1 VSTVAIVVEV
11 VLLSGIIT
19 PDQLP
24 ELVQAV
30 EERVPA
36 GGTEGVILSGRLP
49 VWAFAA
55 LAHHFHPRPWV
66 ATFDPRL
73 GGGVVV
79 QTHVSGVNVGQV
91 VPLPEAAVTVEF
103 GG

>member
-1 VSTVAIVVEV
+1 MAIIVEV
-11 VLLSGIIT
+11 VLVQGVIA

-30 EERVPA
+30 SSKVPA

-79 QTHVSGVNVGQV
+79 ASHVPDVHVGQV

>member
-1 VSTVAIVVEV
+1 MAIVVEV
-11 VLLSGIIT
+11 VLLSGVIT

-55 LAHHFHPRPWV
+55 LAHLFHPRPWV
-66 ATFDPRL
+66 STFDPRL

-79 QTHVSGVNVGQV
+79 ESHVPEVHVGQV
-91 VPLPEAAVTVEF
+91 VPLPETAVTIEF
-103 GG
+103 

>member
-1 VSTVAIVVEV
+1 M
-11 VLLSGIIT
+11 

-30 EERVPA
+30 ESQVPA
-36 GGTEGVILSGRLP
+36 GGTEGVILSGRMP

-55 LAHHFHPRPWV
+55 LAHLYHPRPWV

-79 QTHVSGVNVGQV
+79 ETHVPDVHVGQV
-91 VPLPEAAVTVEF
+91 VPLPEAPEAAVIVEF